1 MKGEPR
7 MSHDTPSVTAE
18 FSGVDLGDKR
28 RNRRLIDLVGKLE
41 ERPAESF
48 PKALGTEAR
57 TEAMYRFLENKDVHW
72 STIFDGHVDHTIQR
86 SVAAQRILCVHDTS
100 TMAFPGE
107 VQRTGLFPS
116 TKGKHAYLGHTAL
129 AISADGARRP
139 LGLLGYIP
147 VVRPAEGEE
156 IPLGT
161 SYDNESH
168 RWIDLVD
175 HVEGTVPDEVDVV
188 HVMDREGDAYQLLS
202 VLTQYNASFVIR
214 QSQNRRILD
223 PGGLKYLKDHLPT
236 AKRVIQRAVKI
247 SKRGGLRP
255 PQDRRIHPDRLE
267 RHAKLE
273 LRCVSDV
280 CIRRPDRST
289 DELSSITVN
298 LVHVVEP
305 DPPKGE
311 PAIDWLL
318 LTSMPVS
325 TSEQVEE
332 IVDFYR
338 ARWIIEE
345 FFKALKTG
353 CSYTKRQLES
363 LDTLLVAFAMLAPIA
378 WKLLALRWMSRN
390 EPNAPASVLFTA
402 DQLVL
407 LRRLDG
413 KRKKGLGEHP
423 TTHEAMMAVARLGG
437 FLSQNKLP
445 GWQIL
450 GRGLTHFLTVYEGW
464 KVAMSTTQDGV

>member
-1 MKGEPR
+1 
-7 MSHDTPSVTAE
+7 MSHDVPSITAE

-41 ERPAESF
+41 GRPAESF

-57 TEAMYRFLENKDVHW
+57 TEAMYRFVENKAVHW
-72 STIFDGHVDHTIQR
+72 DAIFDGHVDNTIRR
-86 SVAAQRILCVHDTS
+86 SVDAQRVLCVHDTS

-129 AISADGARRP
+129 AVSADGKRRP

-147 VVRPAEGEE
+147 VVRPGEGEE
-156 IPLGT
+156 IPLGV

-168 RWIDLVD
+168 RWIDLVN

-188 HVMDREGDAYQLLS
+188 HVMDREGDAYHLLS
-202 VLTQYNASFVIR
+202 VLTQYDAGFVVR
-214 QSQNRRILD
+214 QAQNRRISD
-223 PGGLKYLKDHLPT
+223 SGGLKYLKDHLPT
-236 AKRVIQRAVKI
+236 AKNVVQRTVKL
-247 SKRGGLRP
+247 SKRGALRP
-255 PQDRRIHPDRLE
+255 PSDRRIHPDRLE

-273 LRCVSDV
+273 LRSVSGV

-305 DPPKGE
+305 DPPKGQE
-311 PAIDWLL
+311 AIDWLL
-318 LTSMPVS
+318 LTSLPVS
-325 TSEQVEE
+325 TLEQVEE
-332 IVDFYR
+332 VVDFYR
-338 ARWIIEE
+338 ARWLIEE

-378 WKLLALRWMSRN
+378 WKLLALRWMSRD
-390 EPNAPASVLFTA
+390 EPDAPASLLFTA

-407 LRRLDG
+407 LRHLDG
-413 KRKKGLGEHP
+413 KKKKRMSDRP
-423 TTHEAMMAVARLGG
+423 TIHETMMAVARLGG

-450 GRGLTHFLTVYEGW
+450 GRGLTHFLTVYQGW
-464 KVAMSTTQDGV
+464 KAAMNVTQEDV